1 MPTWH
6 FLRHL
11 RCTMPSPCAKPRL
24 RLHRACLLQ
33 ANAPRLYQRARR
45 KISNVRSFRR
55 QAGGNITGK
64 RRYATAIKTAWL
76 CSMYIPLL
84 ARKRSRTR
92 VHPSMGP
99 SALQK
104 RTIPRTAAALQQKD
118 HGLGFLL
125 SLVLVFFRTWLCGT
139 WYEVQLRTICQTCM
153 QVVHQ
158 TPAALQKI
166 DDGIRQ

>member
-1 MPTWH
+1 MSTV
-6 FLRHL
+6 R
-11 RCTMPSPCAKPRL
+11 RL
-24 RLHRACLLQ
+24 RV
-33 ANAPRLYQRARR
+33 YQRARR
-45 KISNVRSFRR
+45 KISIVCSFRR
-55 QAGGNITGK
+55 QDDGHITGK

-76 CSMYIPLL
+76 GSMFIPPL

-118 HGLGFLL
+118 HGLGFFFFLYFV
-125 SLVLVFFRTWLCGT
+125 SIFFRTWLCGT